1 VPREETSFVEEELA
15 ESGVIRVKV
24 EPTRSSI
31 PRASS
36 LRIMKPDPQTQ
47 SESAQE
53 EQVLSDRVLSV
64 VATRTSMFILFGNI
78 FV

>member
-1 VPREETSFVEEELA
+1 MSEETSFVEEELA

-24 EPTRSSI
+24 EPKRSSI
-31 PRASS
+31 HRASS
-36 LRIMKPDPQTQ
+36 LRIMKLDPQTQ

-64 VATRTSMFILFGNI
+64 VATRTSKFILSGNI